1 MSHEESLC
9 TCAVAAGSVDKTRG
23 ARRLEGGPADTRLI
37 RVLLDVQLSI
47 FANMLGVSLFLLAVL
62 CHYMAVNNPEKQE

>member
-1 MSHEESLC
+1 MVL
-9 TCAVAAGSVDKTRG
+9 
-23 ARRLEGGPADTRLI
+23 LI
-37 RVLLDVQLSI
+37 RVLPDVQLSI